1 MLLHV
6 PKSVTRQDFQ
16 AISVTL
22 ANTRRNMQTIGPR
35 DSQEPEPRE
44 YVQIRLSALES
55 PQTAAY

>member
-22 ANTRRNMQTIGPR
+22 ANTRRNMQTIGPH

-44 YVQIRLSALES
+44 
-55 PQTAAY
+55 